1 MPIDNAFPLVAPR
14 VAAPLHP
21 EFRPAVLAVR
31 AFDDLV
37 SLTDYRVTAGLER
50 KSIDY
55 LVGMRVEVGYVF
67 NRELEYRSGTP
78 SLDPSDTVLVRAG
91 FFY

>member
-1 MPIDNAFPLVAPR
+1 MTAYYEDWWFVGAELGGGEWAIQREAG
-14 VAAPLHP
+14 
-21 EFRPAVLAVR
+21 
-31 AFDDLV
+31 FDDLV

-55 LVGMRVEVGYVF
+55 LVGMRVEIGYVF
-67 NRELEYRSGTP
+67 ARELEYRSGTP
-78 SLDPSDTVLVRAG
+78 SFDPSDTVLLRAG